1 MSYTDS
7 DLKKIA
13 TMDGLNNECNLMI
26 NARGNL
32 YRGTQFKN
40 IPGWLVASIKKVIKS
55 KFLILI
61 NPGRIE
67 TGLMAGAS
75 DQVGITSIVITPEMV
90 GESIGVFT
98 AIESKSLKDRW
109 QPFQKEFLKM
119 VADAGGIAAEHRE
132 IVENTKTE
140 YRWYS
145 KLRWKEK

>member
-13 TMDGLNNECNLMI
+13 TLDGLNNECNLMI

-32 YRGTQFKN
+32 YTGKHYKN
-40 IPGWLVASIKKVIKS
+40 IPSWLIASIKKEIKS
-55 KFLILI
+55 RFLILI

-75 DQVGITSIVITPEMV
+75 DQVGITTITITEDMV
-90 GESIGVFT
+90 GQAIGVFT

-109 QPFQKEFLKM
+109 QPYQREFLQM

-132 IVENTKTE
+132 IIENTQTE

-145 KLRWKEK
+145 RLRWSDK